1 MRAWGLTDMGGVR
14 TQNQDSYYIDLIPE
28 NKLSILVVCD
38 GMGGAKA
45 GNIASEM
52 AVGAYVEELKNELR
66 PQMTAKQLEKA
77 ARRALESANEQV
89 HDKSKS
95 SSDYTGMGTTL
106 VSCIV
111 AGNTALSVNVG
122 DSRAYLINDRGIE
135 QITRDHSMVE
145 ELVERG
151 EITREEAK
159 KHPSK
164 NLITR
169 ALGTGSRVRGD
180 FYPFKLKNGDNIL
193 LCSDGVSNILSDQE
207 LLYVVI
213 HNEEK
218 ETCCQRL
225 INMVKERGA
234 PDNATVVV
242 YEK

>member
-1 MRAWGLTDMGGVR
+1 MRAWGLTDVGGVR

-28 NKLSILVVCD
+28 DRMSILVVCD

-52 AVGAYVEELKNELR
+52 AVGAYVEELKDELR

-77 ARRALESANEQV
+77 VRRALEYANESV
-89 HDKSKS
+89 HEKSRS
-95 SSDYTGMGTTL
+95 SSEYSGMGTTL
-106 VSCIV
+106 VSCITI
-111 AGNTALSVNVG
+111 GNTALVVNVG
-122 DSRAYLINDRGIE
+122 DSRAYLINNKGIE

-169 ALGTGSRVRGD
+169 ALGTGSRIHGD
-180 FYPFKLKNGDNIL
+180 FYTVKLKNGDHIL

-207 LLYVVI
+207 LLYEVI